1 MQKTVIKNFSYIF
14 SYQIL
19 SIFVP
24 LITTPYLSRT
34 IGSECIG
41 RYSYFFSIS
50 QYFAMFVLLG
60 VNNYGNREIARAR
73 ISGNR
78 QYLSSIFWEI
88 YIIQFVMGIII
99 CLCFYI
105 FCKFFFNSDVIINL
119 FIINIISHMLDIT
132 WLFNGL
138 EKFKIVS
145 IRNLFIKCSSAIYI
159 FVFVKSSNDFQ
170 KYCLIMLCSP
180 VISQFSLWGICN
192 KEIDFIKI
200 TLKDIIKHIKPN
212 LVLFLS
218 VLGVSLYKQ
227 MDKIMLGNMSGFLDV
242 GYYEQ
247 AEKIIN
253 IPLIFITSLGT
264 VMLPRMVVI
273 HGIGE
278 KDEFKEVFIKSLKI
292 ASISS
297 SVIIFGILTVNNEF
311 VPLYYGDENLII
323 ITLFKILLPSCIF
336 LAIGNVI
343 TTQYLIPDN
352 KDKVYIKS
360 IFIGAAVNLII
371 NIICIPKL
379 RCIGAAIGTLLAEI
393 SVCIYK
399 AVNVKSLC
407 TSIEII
413 KNVKY
418 IAWASLMY
426 ILISSFHFYESDILN
441 ILVKL
446 FLGILYVICSL
457 GVYYIHRKVTI
468 DAK

>member
-278 KDEFKEVFIKSLKI
+278 
-292 ASISS
+292 
-297 SVIIFGILTVNNEF
+297 
-311 VPLYYGDENLII
+311 
-323 ITLFKILLPSCIF
+323 C
-336 LAIGNVI
+336 
-343 TTQYLIPDN
+343 
-352 KDKVYIKS
+352 
-360 IFIGAAVNLII
+360 
-371 NIICIPKL
+371 
-379 RCIGAAIGTLLAEI
+379 
-393 SVCIYK
+393 
-399 AVNVKSLC
+399 
-407 TSIEII
+407 
-413 KNVKY
+413 
-418 IAWASLMY
+418 
-426 ILISSFHFYESDILN
+426 
-441 ILVKL
+441 
-446 FLGILYVICSL
+446 
-457 GVYYIHRKVTI
+457 
-468 DAK
+468 